1 MYQIDLINSYT
12 VPEGTL
18 TKEQYINFVMNMA
31 CQSYMKQYNAANVED
46 GLTAARVAYNESIN
60 PTIPEPAPEPVL

>member
-1 MYQIDLINSYT
+1 MYQINLIDGYV

-18 TKEQYINFVMNMA
+18 TEEQYVNFVMNMA

-46 GLTAARVAYNESIN
+46 GLAMAVMAYNGS
-60 PTIPEPAPEPVL
+60 IPEPTPVPEV

>member
-1 MYQIDLINSYT
+1 MYQIDLIDSYT

-46 GLTAARVAYNESIN
+46 GLAMAVMAYNSS
-60 PTIPEPAPEPVL
+60 IPEPTPVPTGE

>member
-1 MYQIDLINSYT
+1 MYQIDLIDTYT

-18 TKEQYINFVMNMA
+18 TKEQYVNFVMNLA

-46 GLTAARVAYNESIN
+46 GLAMAVMAYNSS
-60 PTIPEPAPEPVL
+60 IPEPTPTPVPEV

>member
-1 MYQIDLINSYT
+1 MYQIDLQDTYT

-18 TKEQYINFVMNMA
+18 TKEQYINFVMNLA

-46 GLTAARVAYNESIN
+46 GLAMAVMAYNSS
-60 PTIPEPAPEPVL
+60 IPEPTPVPEV

>member
-1 MYQIDLINSYT
+1 MCQIDLIDTYT

-18 TKEQYINFVMNMA
+18 TKEQYVNFVMNMA

-46 GLTAARVAYNESIN
+46 GLAMAVMAYNSS
-60 PTIPEPAPEPVL
+60 IPEPTPVPEV